1 MNVLLHNMSA
11 PPKSKVDFEQTQ
23 LEKYIAFNPKDLA
36 ELLGHE
42 NMTADELKTAVED
55 YVKNHPDIERIIE
68 KPTGY
73 MIGEVGVMNNENKIT
88 SKSKTVF
95 DYEVCKNLELMIVVL
110 CSTVGDLYIPDRQLS
125 FEKTKFDKI
134 LLFPKDEVES

>member
-1 MNVLLHNMSA
+1 MNGLLHNMSA

-36 ELLGHE
+36 ELLGNE
-42 NMTADELKTAVED
+42 NMTADELKTAVEN

-73 MIGEVGVMNNENKIT
+73 MIGEVGVMNDENKIT
-88 SKSKTVF
+88 NKSKTVF

-110 CSTVGDLYIPDRQLS
+110 CSTVGDLYIPDRQMS

>member
-1 MNVLLHNMSA
+1 MNGLLHNMSA

-23 LEKYIAFNPKDLA
+23 LEKYIAFNQKDLA
-36 ELLGHE
+36 GSLGDE
-42 NMTADELKTAVED
+42 NMTADEMKTAVED

-110 CSTVGDLYIPDRQLS
+110 CSTVGDLYIPDRQMS

>member
-1 MNVLLHNMSA
+1 MNGLLHNMSA

-36 ELLGHE
+36 ASLGNE
-42 NMTADELKTAVED
+42 NMTADELKTAVEN

-110 CSTVGDLYIPDRQLS
+110 CSTVGDLYIPDRQMS
-125 FEKTKFDKI
+125 FENTKFDKI
-134 LLFPKDEVES
+134 LLFPKNEVES

>member
-1 MNVLLHNMSA
+1 MNGLLHNMSC
-11 PPKSKVDFEQTQ
+11 PPRSKVDFEQTQ

-36 ELLGHE
+36 GLLGNE
-42 NMTADELKTAVED
+42 NMTADKLKTAVEN

-110 CSTVGDLYIPDRQLS
+110 CSTVGDLYIPDRQMS
-125 FEKTKFDKI
+125 FENTKFDKI
-134 LLFPKDEVES
+134 LLFPKNEVES

>member
-1 MNVLLHNMSA
+1 MNGLLHNMSA

-36 ELLGHE
+36 GPLGDE

-110 CSTVGDLYIPDRQLS
+110 CSTVGDLYIPDRQMS

>member
-1 MNVLLHNMSA
+1 MNGLLHNMSA

-36 ELLGHE
+36 ELLGNE
-42 NMTADELKTAVED
+42 NMTADELKTAVEN

-110 CSTVGDLYIPDRQLS
+110 CSTVGDLYIPDRQMS

>member
-11 PPKSKVDFEQTQ
+11 PPKSKVAFEQTQ

-36 ELLGHE
+36 GSLGDE

-110 CSTVGDLYIPDRQLS
+110 CSTVGDLYIPDRQMS

>member
-1 MNVLLHNMSA
+1 MNGLLHNMSA

-36 ELLGHE
+36 ELLGNE
-42 NMTADELKTAVED
+42 NMTADELKTAVEN

-88 SKSKTVF
+88 NKSKTVF

-110 CSTVGDLYIPDRQLS
+110 CSTVGDLYIPDRQMS

>member
-1 MNVLLHNMSA
+1 MNGLLHNMSA

-36 ELLGHE
+36 ELLGNE

-110 CSTVGDLYIPDRQLS
+110 CSTVGDLYIPDRQMS

>member
-36 ELLGHE
+36 ELLGNE

>member
-36 ELLGHE
+36 ESLGNE

-88 SKSKTVF
+88 NKSKTVF

-110 CSTVGDLYIPDRQLS
+110 CSTVGDLYIPDRQMS

>member
-36 ELLGHE
+36 GSLGDE

-73 MIGEVGVMNNENKIT
+73 KIT

>member
-1 MNVLLHNMSA
+1 MNGLLHNMSA

-36 ELLGHE
+36 GSLGDE

-110 CSTVGDLYIPDRQLS
+110 CSTVGDLYIPDRQMS

>member
-1 MNVLLHNMSA
+1 MNGLLHNMSA

-36 ELLGHE
+36 RSLGNE

-110 CSTVGDLYIPDRQLS
+110 CSTVGDLYIPDRQMS
-125 FEKTKFDKI
+125 FENTKFDKI
-134 LLFPKDEVES
+134 LLFPKNEVES

>member
-36 ELLGHE
+36 GSLGDE
-42 NMTADELKTAVED
+42 NMTADELKTAVEN

-73 MIGEVGVMNNENKIT
+73 MIGEVGVINDENKIT
-88 SKSKTVF
+88 NKSKTVF

-110 CSTVGDLYIPDRQLS
+110 CSTVGDLYIPDRQMS

>member
-36 ELLGHE
+36 ELLGNE

-110 CSTVGDLYIPDRQLS
+110 CSTVGDLYIPDRQMS

>member
-36 ELLGHE
+36 GSLGDE
-42 NMTADELKTAVED
+42 NMTADELKTAVEN

-73 MIGEVGVMNNENKIT
+73 MIGEVGVMNDENKIT
-88 SKSKTVF
+88 NKSKTVF

-110 CSTVGDLYIPDRQLS
+110 CSTVGDLYIPDRQMS

>member
-1 MNVLLHNMSA
+1 MNGLLHNMSA

-36 ELLGHE
+36 ESLGNE

-73 MIGEVGVMNNENKIT
+73 MIGEVGVMNDENKIT

-110 CSTVGDLYIPDRQLS
+110 CSTVGDLYIPDRQMS
-125 FEKTKFDKI
+125 FENTKFDKI

>member
-36 ELLGHE
+36 GSLGDE
-42 NMTADELKTAVED
+42 NMTADELKTAVEN

-110 CSTVGDLYIPDRQLS
+110 CSTVGDLYIPDRQMS

>member
-1 MNVLLHNMSA
+1 MNGLLHNMSA

-36 ELLGHE
+36 ELLGNE

>member
-36 ELLGHE
+36 GSLGDE
-42 NMTADELKTAVED
+42 NMTADELKTAVEN

-73 MIGEVGVMNNENKIT
+73 MIGEVGVMNDENKIT
-88 SKSKTVF
+88 NKSKTVF

-110 CSTVGDLYIPDRQLS
+110 CSTVGDLYIPDRQMN

>member
-36 ELLGHE
+36 GSLGDE

-88 SKSKTVF
+88 NKSKTVF

-110 CSTVGDLYIPDRQLS
+110 CSTVGDLYIPDRQMS

>member
-1 MNVLLHNMSA
+1 MNGLLHNMSA

-36 ELLGHE
+36 ELLGNE
-42 NMTADELKTAVED
+42 NMTADELKTAVEH

-88 SKSKTVF
+88 NKSKTVF

-110 CSTVGDLYIPDRQLS
+110 CSTVGDLYIPDRQMS
-125 FEKTKFDKI
+125 FEKTKFDKWNH
-134 LLFPKDEVES
+134 E

>member
-1 MNVLLHNMSA
+1 MNGLLHNMSA

-36 ELLGHE
+36 GSLGDE

-73 MIGEVGVMNNENKIT
+73 MIGEVGVMNDENKIT
-88 SKSKTVF
+88 NKSKTVF

-110 CSTVGDLYIPDRQLS
+110 CSTVGDLYIPDRQMS

>member
-36 ELLGHE
+36 ELLGNE

-73 MIGEVGVMNNENKIT
+73 MIGEVGVMNDENKIT
-88 SKSKTVF
+88 NKSKTVF

-110 CSTVGDLYIPDRQLS
+110 CSTVGDLYIPDRQMS

>member
-36 ELLGHE
+36 GSLGDE

-73 MIGEVGVMNNENKIT
+73 MIGEVGVMNDENKIT
-88 SKSKTVF
+88 NKSKTVF

-110 CSTVGDLYIPDRQLS
+110 CSTVGDLYIPDRLMS

-134 LLFPKDEVES
+134 LRFCRLVHFT

>member
-36 ELLGHE
+36 GSLGDE
-42 NMTADELKTAVED
+42 NMTADELKTAVEN

-73 MIGEVGVMNNENKIT
+73 MIGEVGVMNDENKIT
-88 SKSKTVF
+88 NKSKTVF
-95 DYEVCKNLELMIVVL
+95 DYEVCKV
-110 CSTVGDLYIPDRQLS
+110 S
-125 FEKTKFDKI
+125 
-134 LLFPKDEVES
+134 

>member
-1 MNVLLHNMSA
+1 MNGLLHNMSA

-36 ELLGHE
+36 ELLGNE
-42 NMTADELKTAVED
+42 NMTADELKTAVEH

-88 SKSKTVF
+88 NKSKTVF

-110 CSTVGDLYIPDRQLS
+110 CSTVGDLYIPDRQMS

>member
-1 MNVLLHNMSA
+1 MNGLLHNMSA
-11 PPKSKVDFEQTQ
+11 PPKSRVDFEQTQ

-36 ELLGHE
+36 ESLGNE
-42 NMTADELKTAVED
+42 NMTVDELKTAVED

-73 MIGEVGVMNNENKIT
+73 MIGEVGVMNDENKIT

-110 CSTVGDLYIPDRQLS
+110 CSTVGDLYIPDRQMS
-125 FEKTKFDKI
+125 FENTKFDKI

>member
-1 MNVLLHNMSA
+1 MNGLLHNMSA

-36 ELLGHE
+36 GLLGNE
-42 NMTADELKTAVED
+42 NMTADELQTAVES

-110 CSTVGDLYIPDRQLS
+110 CSTVGDLYIPDRQMS

>member
-36 ELLGHE
+36 GSLGDE

-110 CSTVGDLYIPDRQLS
+110 CSTVGDLYIPDRQMS

>member
-23 LEKYIAFNPKDLA
+23 LEKYIALNPKDLA
-36 ELLGHE
+36 ELLGNE

-110 CSTVGDLYIPDRQLS
+110 CSTVGDLYIPDRQMS

>member
-36 ELLGHE
+36 GSLGDE
-42 NMTADELKTAVED
+42 NMTADELKTAVEN

>member
-36 ELLGHE
+36 GSLGDE

>member
-1 MNVLLHNMSA
+1 MNGLLHNMSA

-23 LEKYIAFNPKDLA
+23 LEKYNAFNPKDLA
-36 ELLGHE
+36 ESLGNE

-110 CSTVGDLYIPDRQLS
+110 CSTVGDLYIPDRQMS
-125 FEKTKFDKI
+125 FENTKFDKI
-134 LLFPKDEVES
+134 LLFPKNEVES

>member
-1 MNVLLHNMSA
+1 MSGLLHNMSC
-11 PPKSKVDFEQTQ
+11 PPRSKVDFEQTQ
-23 LEKYIAFNPKDLA
+23 LKKYIAFNPKDLA
-36 ELLGHE
+36 RSLGNA
-42 NMTADELKTAVED
+42 NMTADELKIAVEN
-55 YVKNHPDIERIIE
+55 YVKKHPDIERIIE

-88 SKSKTVF
+88 NKGKNVF
-95 DYEVCKNLELMIVVL
+95 EYEECKNLELMIVVL

-125 FEKTKFDKI
+125 FENTKFDKI

>member
-1 MNVLLHNMSA
+1 MNGLLHNMSA

-36 ELLGHE
+36 ELLGNE

-73 MIGEVGVMNNENKIT
+73 MIGEVGVMNDENKIT
-88 SKSKTVF
+88 NKSKTVF

-110 CSTVGDLYIPDRQLS
+110 CSTVGDLYIPDRQMS

>member
-1 MNVLLHNMSA
+1 MNGLLHNMSC
-11 PPKSKVDFEQTQ
+11 PPRSKVDFEQTQ

-36 ELLGHE
+36 ESLGNE
-42 NMTADELKTAVED
+42 NMTADELKTAVEN

-73 MIGEVGVMNNENKIT
+73 MIGEVGVMNDENKIT
-88 SKSKTVF
+88 NKSKTVF

-110 CSTVGDLYIPDRQLS
+110 CSTVGDLYIPDRQMS
-125 FEKTKFDKI
+125 FENTKFDKI